1 MSPFAVGLLC
11 IVGFLVLL
19 FMGIPVAYDMI
30 LVGTVGICILRNP
43 ASAMQIVGSDLYV
56 QFSSYTMSV
65 VPLFGLMGFLAHYS
79 GIGEKLFTTANKFVG
94 HCSGGLAVATDVAC
108 AGFGAI
114 CGSVPATIATMGSIA
129 YPQMKRYKYHDTL
142 SCGIIAA
149 GSSLSILIPPS
160 VMLIVYG
167 IATETSVGALF
178 AGGILPGILLCLLYG
193 AAIVIR
199 VKLNPS
205 LAAKSERATWKERAQ
220 TLFRGGVIE
229 VLIVFIFS
237 IGGLFAGLFTP
248 TEAGAVGAAGM
259 LAVCLI
265 ERKINFRDFMLA
277 LTDSVKLSAMVMIL
291 VAAATIFGRLFALSR
306 IPNVLGSAV
315 AEMDAPAW
323 VIMSVMVLIYFAMGC
338 FVDAFSAVLITIPV
352 FFPIVTDTLGYDPI
366 WFCVM
371 MVVVLSMGGL
381 TPPVGMNV
389 FMTKGVIKEAK
400 MQDIFKGI
408 LPFLL
413 CQVILAAL
421 LIFFPWICTWLP
433 KVLV

>member
-1 MSPFAVGLLC
+1 MLC
-11 IVGFLVLL
+11 IVAFLILL
-19 FMGIPVAYDMI
+19 FMGIPVAYNMI
-30 LVGTVGICILRNP
+30 LVGTMGICILRNP
-43 ASAMQIVGSDLYV
+43 ISAMQVIGSDLYV
-56 QFSSYTMSV
+56 SFSSYTMSV
-65 VPLFGLMGFLAHYS
+65 VPLFGLMGYLAHYS
-79 GIGEKLFTTANKFVG
+79 GIGEKLFTTANKFIG
-94 HCSGGLAVATDVAC
+94 HHSGGLAVATDVAC

-129 YPQMKRYKYHDTL
+129 YPQMKRYKYQDSL

-178 AGGILPGILLCLLYG
+178 AGGILPGVLLCALYG
-193 AAIVIR
+193 TAIVIQ

-205 LAAKSERATWKERAQ
+205 LAVKSERATWGERGRI
-220 TLFRGGVIE
+220 LFKGGIIE
-229 VLIVFIFS
+229 VLIVFFVS

-248 TEAGAVGAAGM
+248 TEAGAVGAVGM
-259 LAVCLI
+259 LIVCLV
-265 ERKINFRDFMLA
+265 ERKITFGSFMRA

-291 VAAATIFGRLFALSR
+291 VASATIFGRLFALSR
-306 IPNVLGSAV
+306 IPNVLGKAV
-315 AEMDAPAW
+315 AEMDAPGW
-323 VIMSVMVLIYFAMGC
+323 VIMAVIVLIYLVMGC

-400 MQDIFKGI
+400 LQDIFRGVV
-408 LPFLL
+408 PFLF
-413 CQVILAAL
+413 CQIVLAAL
-421 LIFFPWICTWLP
+421 LIFFPQICTWLP
-433 KVLV
+433 KVLI